1 MRRMKMPVSKHSKY
15 DKFGKMKKSH
25 KVWKKRQNKI
35 KNTIN
40 LMRKEKK
47 NEEDSTNDNKIR

>member
-47 NEEDSTNDNKIR
+47 NEEIQE